1 MHNPIIEISGVTK
14 SYQAGNLVLRSVSLT
29 IPEGAFITIIG
40 PSGCGK
46 TTLLRLINGMT
57 DFDSGQVKVMGTD
70 IRHWDKIQLRR
81 NIGYVIQ
88 QGGLFPHL
96 SVKQNME
103 FVLSISGN
111 EKEAQ
116 NQRVAELAKMMGFD
130 AQQLGNYPD
139 QLSGGQQQRV
149 GVARA
154 LAANP
159 KIVLMDEP
167 FGALDNITRRNLQSE
182 IKQMHRD
189 LGLTFI
195 MVTHDLHE
203 AFSLGTQ
210 VAIMNEGKVEQFA
223 EPGFIKANPASGWI
237 KDFITL

>member
-1 MHNPIIEISGVTK
+1 MSEPIIKISEVTK
-14 SYQAGNLVLRSVSLT
+14 SYQPGNPVLRSVSLN
-29 IPEGAFITIIG
+29 ISEGDFITIIG

-57 DFDSGQVKVMGTD
+57 NFDSGEIRIMGDD
-70 IRHWDKIQLRR
+70 IQQWDKIQLRR

-88 QGGLFPHL
+88 QGGLFPHI
-96 SVKQNME
+96 SVRQNME

-111 EKEAQ
+111 EKEAREK
-116 NQRVAELAKMMGFD
+116 RVAELATIMGFD
-130 AQQLGNYPD
+130 EQQLDSFPD

-154 LAANP
+154 LAAKP

-167 FGALDNITRRNLQSE
+167 FGALDNITRRNLQNE
-182 IKQMHRD
+182 LKEMHKK
-189 LGLTFI
+189 LGLTFV

-210 VAIMNEGKVEQFA
+210 VVIMNKGRVEQMA
-223 EPGFIKANPASGWI
+223 TPEIIKSNPASDWVN
-237 KDFITL
+237 DFITV

>member
-1 MHNPIIEISGVTK
+1 MSKPIIEISEVTK
-14 SYQAGNLVLRSVSLT
+14 SYQGGNPILRGVSLN
-29 IPEGAFITIIG
+29 IAEGAFITIIG

-57 DFDSGQVKVMGTD
+57 DFDSGEIKVMDKD
-70 IRHWDKIQLRR
+70 IQQWDKIQLRR

-88 QGGLFPHL
+88 QGGLFPHI
-96 SVKQNME
+96 SVRQNME

-111 EKEAQ
+111 EKEARES
-116 NQRVAELAKMMGFD
+116 RVAELATMMGFNE
-130 AQQLGNYPD
+130 QQLENLPD

-167 FGALDNITRRNLQSE
+167 FGALDNITRRNLQNE
-182 IKQMHRD
+182 IKQMHQN
-189 LGLTFI
+189 LGLTFV

-203 AFSLGTQ
+203 AFLLGTQ
-210 VAIMNEGKVEQFA
+210 VVIMNEGKIEQMA
-223 EPGFIKANPASGWI
+223 TPEIIKSNPASDWV
-237 KDFITL
+237 KDFITI

>member
-1 MHNPIIEISGVTK
+1 
-14 SYQAGNLVLRSVSLT
+14 
-29 IPEGAFITIIG
+29 
-40 PSGCGK
+40 
-46 TTLLRLINGMT
+46 MT

-130 AQQLGNYPD
+130 EQQLGNYPD

-159 KIVLMDEP
+159 KIILMDEP

-182 IKQMHRD
+182 IKQMHRE

-203 AFSLGTQ
+203 AFTLGTQ
-210 VAIMNEGKVEQFA
+210 IAIMNEGKIEQFA
-223 EPGFIKANPASGWI
+223 EPAFIKANPASGWI

>member
-1 MHNPIIEISGVTK
+1 MVNPIIEISGVTK
-14 SYQAGNLVLRSVSLT
+14 SYQAGNPVLRSVSLT

-46 TTLLRLINGMT
+46 TTLLRIINGMS

-130 AQQLGNYPD
+130 EQQLGNYPD

-159 KIVLMDEP
+159 KIILMDEP

-182 IKQMHRD
+182 IKQMHRE

-203 AFSLGTQ
+203 AFTLGTQ
-210 VAIMNEGKVEQFA
+210 VAIMNEGKIEQFA
-223 EPGFIKANPASGWI
+223 EPAFIKANPASGWI

>member
-1 MHNPIIEISGVTK
+1 MANPIIEISGVTK
-14 SYQAGNLVLRSVSLT
+14 SYQAGNPVLRSVSLI

-96 SVKQNME
+96 SVRQNME

-116 NQRVAELAKMMGFD
+116 NQRVAELAKMMGFNE
-130 AQQLGNYPD
+130 QQLNNYPD

-182 IKQMHRD
+182 IKQMHRE

-203 AFSLGTQ
+203 AFTLGTQ
-210 VAIMNEGKVEQFA
+210 VAIMNEGRIEQYA
-223 EPGFIKANPASGWI
+223 EPEFIKANPASRWI
-237 KDFITL
+237 KDFITP

>member
-14 SYQAGNLVLRSVSLT
+14 SYQAGNPVLRSVSLT

-203 AFSLGTQ
+203 AFALGTQ

>member
-1 MHNPIIEISGVTK
+1 MSKPIIEISEVTK
-14 SYQAGNLVLRSVSLT
+14 SYQTGNPVLRGVSLN
-29 IPEGAFITIIG
+29 ISEGAFITIIG

-57 DFDSGQVKVMGTD
+57 NFDSGGIKVMGND
-70 IRHWDKIQLRR
+70 IQQWDKIQLRR

-88 QGGLFPHL
+88 QGGLFPHI
-96 SVKQNME
+96 SVRQNME

-111 EKEAQ
+111 EKEARES
-116 NQRVAELAKMMGFD
+116 RVAELAILMGFD
-130 AQQLGNYPD
+130 EQQLENFPD

-167 FGALDNITRRNLQSE
+167 FGALDNITRRNLQNE
-182 IKQMHRD
+182 IKQMHRN
-189 LGLTFI
+189 LGLTFV

-203 AFSLGTQ
+203 AFLLGTQ
-210 VAIMNEGKVEQFA
+210 VVIMNEGKIEQMA
-223 EPGFIKANPASGWI
+223 TPEIIKSNPASDWV
-237 KDFITL
+237 KDFITV

>member
-1 MHNPIIEISGVTK
+1 MNNPIIEISGVTK
-14 SYQAGNLVLRSVSLT
+14 SYQAGNPVLNSVSLN
-29 IPEGAFITIIG
+29 IPAGAFITIIG

-57 DFDSGQVKVMGTD
+57 DFDSGKIKVMGTD
-70 IRHWDKIQLRR
+70 IQQWDKIQLRR

-103 FVLSISGN
+103 FVLRISGD
-111 EKEAQ
+111 EKEAREK
-116 NQRVAELAKMMGFD
+116 RVAELAKMMGFD
-130 AQQLGNYPD
+130 APQLDAYPD

-182 IKQMHRD
+182 IKQMHHE

-195 MVTHDLHE
+195 MVTHDLQE
-203 AFSLGTQ
+203 AFTLGTT
-210 VAIMNEGKVEQFA
+210 VAIMNQGKIEQFA
-223 EPGFIKANPASGWI
+223 GPEFIKANPASDWI

>member
-1 MHNPIIEISGVTK
+1 MSKPIIEISEVTK
-14 SYQAGNLVLRSVSLT
+14 SYQHGNPVLRGVSLN
-29 IPEGAFITIIG
+29 ISEGAFITIIG

-57 DFDSGQVKVMGTD
+57 NFDSGGIKVMGND
-70 IRHWDKIQLRR
+70 IQQWDKIQLRR

-88 QGGLFPHL
+88 QGGLFPHI
-96 SVKQNME
+96 SVRQNME

-111 EKEAQ
+111 EKEARES
-116 NQRVAELAKMMGFD
+116 RVAELATMMGFD
-130 AQQLGNYPD
+130 EQQLENFPD

-167 FGALDNITRRNLQSE
+167 FGALDNITRRNLQNE
-182 IKQMHRD
+182 IKQMHQN
-189 LGLTFI
+189 LGLTFV

-203 AFSLGTQ
+203 AFLLGTQ
-210 VAIMNEGKVEQFA
+210 VVIMNEGKIEQMA
-223 EPGFIKANPASGWI
+223 TPEIIKSNPASDWV
-237 KDFITL
+237 KEFITV

>member
-14 SYQAGNLVLRSVSLT
+14 SYQAGNPVLRSVSLT

-130 AQQLGNYPD
+130 KQQLGNYPD

-210 VAIMNEGKVEQFA
+210 VAIMNEGKVEQFE
-223 EPGFIKANPASGWI
+223 EPRFIKANPASDWI

>member
-1 MHNPIIEISGVTK
+1 MVNPIIEISGVTK
-14 SYQAGNLVLRSVSLT
+14 SYQAGNPVLRSVSLT

-103 FVLSISGN
+103 FVLSISEN
-111 EKEAQ
+111 QKEAQ
-116 NQRVAELAKMMGFD
+116 NQRVSELATMMGFD
-130 AQQLGNYPD
+130 EQQLDNYPD

-167 FGALDNITRRNLQSE
+167 FGALDNITRRNLQNE
-182 IKQMHRD
+182 IKQMHSE

-203 AFSLGTQ
+203 AFTLGTHI
-210 VAIMNEGKVEQFA
+210 AIMNEGKIEQFA
-223 EPGFIKANPASGWI
+223 EPEFIKANPASGWI

>member
-1 MHNPIIEISGVTK
+1 MVNPIIEISGVTK
-14 SYQAGNLVLRSVSLT
+14 SYQAGNPVLRSVSLT

-182 IKQMHRD
+182 IKQMHRE

-203 AFSLGTQ
+203 AFTLGTQ

>member
-1 MHNPIIEISGVTK
+1 MVNPIIEISGVTK
-14 SYQAGNLVLRSVSLT
+14 SYQAGNPVLRSVSLT

-88 QGGLFPHL
+88 QGGLFPHI
-96 SVKQNME
+96 SVRQNME

-130 AQQLGNYPD
+130 EQQLDHYPD
-139 QLSGGQQQRV
+139 KLSGGQQQRV

-182 IKQMHRD
+182 IKQMHSE

-203 AFSLGTQ
+203 AFTLGTQ
-210 VAIMNEGKVEQFA
+210 VAIMNEGKIEQFA
-223 EPGFIKANPASGWI
+223 EPEVIKTNPASGWI

>member
-1 MHNPIIEISGVTK
+1 MANPIIEISGVTK
-14 SYQAGNLVLRSVSLT
+14 SYQAGNPVLRSVSLA
-29 IPEGAFITIIG
+29 IPEGAFVTIIG

-46 TTLLRLINGMT
+46 TTLLRIINGMT
-57 DFDSGQVKVMGTD
+57 DFDSGQVKMMGTD
-70 IRHWDKIQLRR
+70 IMHWDKIQLRR

-96 SVKQNME
+96 SVRQNME

-130 AQQLGNYPD
+130 EQQLGNYPD

-159 KIVLMDEP
+159 KIILMDEP

-182 IKQMHRD
+182 IKQMHRE

-203 AFSLGTQ
+203 AFTLGTQ
-210 VAIMNEGKVEQFA
+210 VAIMNEGRIEQYA
-223 EPGFIKANPASGWI
+223 EPEFIKANPALRWI
-237 KDFITL
+237 KDFITP

>member
-1 MHNPIIEISGVTK
+1 MVNPIIEISGVTK
-14 SYQAGNLVLRSVSLT
+14 SYQAGNPVLRSVSLT

-88 QGGLFPHL
+88 QGGLFPHI
-96 SVKQNME
+96 SVRQNME

-130 AQQLGNYPD
+130 AQQLDNFPD

-182 IKQMHRD
+182 IKQMHSE

-203 AFSLGTQ
+203 AFTLGTQ
-210 VAIMNEGKVEQFA
+210 VAIMNEGKIEQFA
-223 EPGFIKANPASGWI
+223 VPEFIRANPASGWI

>member
-1 MHNPIIEISGVTK
+1 MADPIIEISGVTK
-14 SYQAGNLVLRSVSLT
+14 SYLAGNPVLRSVSLT

-70 IRHWDKIQLRR
+70 IRHWDKIRLRR

-88 QGGLFPHL
+88 QGGLFPHI
-96 SVKQNME
+96 SVRQNIE

-111 EKEAQ
+111 EKEVQ
-116 NQRVAELAKMMGFD
+116 NQRVAGLAKMMGFD
-130 AQQLGNYPD
+130 EQQLDNYPD

-159 KIVLMDEP
+159 KIMLMDEP

-182 IKQMHRD
+182 IKQMHRE

-195 MVTHDLHE
+195 MVRMIYMKL
-203 AFSLGTQ
+203 LRL
-210 VAIMNEGKVEQFA
+210 VRR
-223 EPGFIKANPASGWI
+223 
-237 KDFITL
+237 

>member
-1 MHNPIIEISGVTK
+1 MSKPIIEISEVTK
-14 SYQAGNLVLRSVSLT
+14 SYQTGKLVLRGVSLN
-29 IPEGAFITIIG
+29 ISEGAFITIIG

-57 DFDSGQVKVMGTD
+57 NFDSGTIKVMGND
-70 IRHWDKIQLRR
+70 IQQWDKIQLRR

-88 QGGLFPHL
+88 QGGLFPHI
-96 SVKQNME
+96 SVRQNME

-111 EKEAQ
+111 EKQVRET
-116 NQRVAELAKMMGFD
+116 RVTELAILMGFD
-130 AQQLGNYPD
+130 EQKLENFPD

-167 FGALDNITRRNLQSE
+167 FGALDNITQRNLQNE
-182 IKQMHRD
+182 IKQMHQN
-189 LGLTFI
+189 LGLTFV
-195 MVTHDLHE
+195 MVTHNLHE
-203 AFSLGTQ
+203 AFLLGSQ
-210 VAIMNEGKVEQFA
+210 VVIMNEGKIEQMGTP
-223 EPGFIKANPASGWI
+223 EIIKSNPASDWV
-237 KDFITL
+237 KDFITV